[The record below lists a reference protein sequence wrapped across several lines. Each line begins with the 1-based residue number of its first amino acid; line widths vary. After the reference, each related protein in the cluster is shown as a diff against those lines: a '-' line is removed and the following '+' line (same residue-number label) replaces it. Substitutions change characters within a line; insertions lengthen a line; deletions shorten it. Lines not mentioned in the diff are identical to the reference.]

1 MKEYVFFY
9 LMFLNIYYWEKLT
22 LSKLVRK
29 VNFLE
34 RKFEEMPWLW
44 RAKRY
49 KVYSGKFLFWH
60 YYLQL
65 WFIYK
70 SMFQISLK
78 FQKTE
83 TRFCRWKSTDNTL
96 ISSCHW
102 KTLVPFCL
110 PKNKPENAFL
120 IRTVNYCKIVQKNK
134 LCYSKQ
140 Q

>member
-1 MKEYVFFY
+1 MFFY

-34 RKFEEMPWLW
+34 RKFEEMHKLW

-49 KVYSGKFLFWH
+49 KLYSGKCLFWH

-70 SMFQISLK
+70 TMSQISLK
-78 FQKTE
+78 FQETE
-83 TRFCRWKSTDNTL
+83 TRFCRWKSTDNTTL

-110 PKNKPENAFL
+110 PKNKLENAFL
-120 IRTVNYCKIVQKNK
+120 ILTVNYRKIVQKNK